1 MVGMAGIGIAPLDSS
16 HDDKPKSTRK
26 KGSESI
32 DEFELVLLFRRL
44 TIFFLKPFNPS
55 SGI

>member
-1 MVGMAGIGIAPLDSS
+1 MVGMAGTGIAPLDSS
-16 HDDKPKSTRK
+16 HDDKPKGTRK
-26 KGSESI
+26 KGSESM

-44 TIFFLKPFNPS
+44 TIFFPEPFNPS